1 MVVVNSSIPSR
12 SWAKRLGI
20 ILAIIDSSTASSSS
34 FATLG
39 QDANNHQVEGA
50 KEATTHNNDNDDDSR
65 LMKKKRKRRHLRRQP
80 HNNPNPKELQ
90 QRQLQPSSSHEC
102 LYHPDLQYKD
112 GCTNNN
118 NIDPSWLLDP
128 DMFNFMFFVTSEE
141 CCNVFFQGNE
151 LDCIVRDDESCS
163 IVNGG
168 DGDVDGGSGGSDGG
182 GECVSPG
189 WHADNVR
196 RDGCTNGDNCKL
208 FYIICYMFV
217 LSLLSGPSPS
227 SCPAIY
233 LIQQC
238 SPRTPISFLYK

>member
-1 MVVVNSSIPSR
+1 MVVGNSSIPS

-20 ILAIIDSSTASSSS
+20 ILAIIDSSTASSS
-34 FATLG
+34 FVTLG

-50 KEATTHNNDNDDDSR
+50 KEATTHNNNNDDR
-65 LMKKKRKRRHLRRQP
+65 GLMKKKRKRRHLRQQP
-80 HNNPNPKELQ
+80 QNNK
-90 QRQLQPSSSHEC
+90 RQLQQSNTQLQTSSSHEC

-168 DGDVDGGSGGSDGG
+168 DGDVDVDGGSDGG

-196 RDGCTNGDNCKL
+196 RDGCTNGDNCK
-208 FYIICYMFV
+208 F
-217 LSLLSGPSPS
+217 LLYNMLYVCVISIVRTESFQLP
-227 SCPAIY
+227 CN

>member
-1 MVVVNSSIPSR
+1 MVVGNSSIPSR

-20 ILAIIDSSTASSSS
+20 ILAIIDSSTASSS
-34 FATLG
+34 FVTLG
-39 QDANNHQVEGA
+39 QDANNQQIEGA
-50 KEATTHNNDNDDDSR
+50 KEATTHNNNNNDDR
-65 LMKKKRKRRHLRRQP
+65 GLMKKKRKRRHLRQQP
-80 HNNPNPKELQ
+80 QINK
-90 QRQLQPSSSHEC
+90 RQLQQSNTQLQTSSSHEC

-141 CCNVFFQGNE
+141 CCNVFFMGNE

-168 DGDVDGGSGGSDGG
+168 DGDVDVDGGSDGG

-196 RDGCTNGDNCKL
+196 RDGCTNGDNCK
-208 FYIICYMFV
+208 F
-217 LSLLSGPSPS
+217 LLYNMLYVCVISIVRTESFQLP
-227 SCPAIY
+227 CN